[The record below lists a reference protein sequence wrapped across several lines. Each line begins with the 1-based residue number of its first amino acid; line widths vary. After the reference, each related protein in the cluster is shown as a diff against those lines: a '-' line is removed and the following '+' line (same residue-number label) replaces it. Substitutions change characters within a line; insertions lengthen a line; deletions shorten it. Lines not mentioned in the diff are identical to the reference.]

1 MAFSLVMNLNVTKI
15 AFLKSKS
22 YNDESVF
29 IAFTMNKLFS
39 ATDNEQKCFSD
50 LLTVKIKRV

>member
-1 MAFSLVMNLNVTKI
+1 MNLNVTKI

-29 IAFTMNKLFS
+29 IAFMMNKLFS
-39 ATDNEQKCFSD
+39 ATDMNKNVSQTF
-50 LLTVKIKRV
+50 